1 MSGGSCSCWLRK
13 QCQSGLFQMICR
25 TSQLLAEVVD
35 VSSKPEHVHKKGSMN
50 QAVLWDVGFIKW
62 TDAAAVFFNRQ
73 CWRQTETVKQMSYQ
87 QKVCIQV
94 VGDSLSVHCQPL
106 QAVLCAAFAVKSARH
121 CNVFPLFAV
130 DFQHIGHKQME
141 SRKSCIAWLSPFDLI
156 LHTPS
161 RGCVVA
167 CLACI

>member
-1 MSGGSCSCWLRK
+1 MSVWLVSDDLPYQPVACWSCWCFQQARACSQEREHESSCSVRCWFY
-13 QCQSGLFQMICR
+13 QVNWCR
-25 TSQLLAEVVD
+25 SC
-35 VSSKPEHVHKKGSMN
+35 
-50 QAVLWDVGFIKW
+50 
-62 TDAAAVFFNRQ
+62 FFNRQ